1 MMSVGAMEDGGRESC
16 DAKSL
21 EPDLT
26 RKTFTFWSVC
36 VCLCA
41 CVGQCIYV
49 CIHGH
54 QYMCVHAPCGLGACS
69 GP

>member
-1 MMSVGAMEDGGRESC
+1 MMSVGAMEDRGQESQ

-36 VCLCA
+36 VFL
-41 CVGQCIYV
+41 GQCVTVCIYMDVNTCV
-49 CIHGH
+49 CIHP
-54 QYMCVHAPCGLGACS
+54 VD
-69 GP
+69 